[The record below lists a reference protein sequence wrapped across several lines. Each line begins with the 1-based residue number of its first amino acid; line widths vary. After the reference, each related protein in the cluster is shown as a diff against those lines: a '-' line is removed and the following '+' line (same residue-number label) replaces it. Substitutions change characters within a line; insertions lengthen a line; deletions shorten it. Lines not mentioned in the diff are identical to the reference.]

1 MNQRKRI
8 TLQTDVN
15 ATCAIRHTL
24 ALSVL
29 GLGFF
34 LRVFFVG
41 FKAIW
46 PSGRLPGGCLA
57 GCSILGPFW
66 GSFWGPFLT
75 FPESQA
81 ESCPSKSK
89 EEKRREE

>member
-29 GLGFF
+29 GLGFEIPVSSCGGF
-34 LRVFFVG
+34 LIFAY
-41 FKAIW
+41 KTNAK
-46 PSGRLPGGCLA
+46 PL
-57 GCSILGPFW
+57 
-66 GSFWGPFLT
+66 FLLRRI
-75 FPESQA
+75 A
-81 ESCPSKSK
+81 SKTGAVLEAK
-89 EEKRREE
+89 LMVCHWF

>member
-29 GLGFF
+29 GLGFLVFAFKTNGKPSF
-34 LRVFFVG
+34 L
-41 FKAIW
+41 
-46 PSGRLPGGCLA
+46 LPKEGGL
-57 GCSILGPFW
+57 
-66 GSFWGPFLT
+66 
-75 FPESQA
+75 
-81 ESCPSKSK
+81 
-89 EEKRREE
+89 

>member
-29 GLGFF
+29 GLGF
-34 LRVFFVG
+34 LRF
-41 FKAIW
+41 
-46 PSGRLPGGCLA
+46 
-57 GCSILGPFW
+57 
-66 GSFWGPFLT
+66 
-75 FPESQA
+75 
-81 ESCPSKSK
+81 
-89 EEKRREE
+89 REETNEKPIKNQRKTNEKNSLLPEPRQVQGGD